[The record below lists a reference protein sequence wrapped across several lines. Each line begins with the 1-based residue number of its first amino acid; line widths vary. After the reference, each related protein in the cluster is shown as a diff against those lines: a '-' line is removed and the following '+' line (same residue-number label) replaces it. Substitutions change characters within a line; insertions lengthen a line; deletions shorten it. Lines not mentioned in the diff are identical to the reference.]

1 MGVYYLP
8 FFRPT
13 ARLCT
18 TDGNTCENFASACIS
33 TFIIPSQKK
42 DLEIDLI
49 DQYLY
54 EALTDYNDYN
64 KKLLQ
69 QLLLRSLALEVT
81 SVRQQALSSSSLQIQ
96 NNCWDH
102 CS

>member
-1 MGVYYLP
+1 MYINIHH
-8 FFRPT
+8 FFP
-13 ARLCT
+13 
-18 TDGNTCENFASACIS
+18 E
-33 TFIIPSQKK
+33 KK

-54 EALTDYNDYN
+54 EALIDYNE
-64 KKLLQ
+64 KLMQ

-96 NNCWDH
+96 NNC
-102 CS
+102 

>member
-1 MGVYYLP
+1 MYINIHH
-8 FFRPT
+8 FFP
-13 ARLCT
+13 
-18 TDGNTCENFASACIS
+18 E
-33 TFIIPSQKK
+33 KK

-54 EALTDYNDYN
+54 EALIDYNDYN

-69 QLLLRSLALEVT
+69 QLLTLEVT

-96 NNCWDH
+96 NNC
-102 CS
+102 

>member
-1 MGVYYLP
+1 MGVFYLP
-8 FFRPT
+8 FLRPT

-18 TDGNTCENFASACIS
+18 TDGNTCEKFASACIS
-33 TFIIPSQKK
+33 TFIISFPKKK

-54 EALTDYNDYN
+54 EALIDYNDYN

-96 NNCWDH
+96 NNC
-102 CS
+102 

>member
-1 MGVYYLP
+1 MAIHVKNLLVHVYQHSSFLP
-8 FFRPT
+8 R
-13 ARLCT
+13 
-18 TDGNTCENFASACIS
+18 
-33 TFIIPSQKK
+33 KK

-54 EALTDYNDYN
+54 EALIDYNDYN

-96 NNCWDH
+96 NNC
-102 CS
+102 